1 MREVPCGIANG
12 VTLGEAALTQTESVQ
27 EVLQLQASTAMSQV
41 PKQKITHVII
51 FYSITL
57 QKLQVNRN
65 FK

>member
-12 VTLGEAALTQTESVQ
+12 ATLGEAALTQTGSKQ

-41 PKQKITHVII
+41 PKQKITQVIA
-51 FYSITL
+51 FYSVTL

-65 FK
+65 SK